1 MFEMQVKL
9 KGFLKSTIL
18 ANLFEIY
25 AKEIYQFL
33 QMHSLLAEHRLTKEI
48 HSLISFCSNTDKL
61 FHLIHYI
68 NLFDIPC

>member
-48 HSLISFCSNTDKL
+48 HSLISF
-61 FHLIHYI
+61 
-68 NLFDIPC
+68 